1 MPNYKKTEE
10 LFLAA
15 GYKPP
20 LPPDSSE
27 RYPHGT
33 LVYQKP
39 QAQIDDELFYAK
51 VTNPHTNTFYQI
63 QDLPLEYRQNNNN
76 NNNNKTYP
84 IREVKQIIRIARTDG
99 TEWLKSRGRI
109 VAMDKLGNEVEHS
122 FTDPEV
128 YFEPKLEYGYK
139 PQDPK
144 NPDGPKQR
152 VLLSAS
158 TNEQDLDRKKYT
170 LPYNEKNFNDLFKQ
184 RPGKSAETVSLSIY
198 EEGSS
203 EKPRQVTLEE
213 IKAPAF
219 DALWED
225 KITPR
230 FKLDRSFNDNL
241 NGSHIK

>member
-1 MPNYKKTEE
+1 
-10 LFLAA
+10 
-15 GYKPP
+15 
-20 LPPDSSE
+20 
-27 RYPHGT
+27 
-33 LVYQKP
+33 
-39 QAQIDDELFYAK
+39 
-51 VTNPHTNTFYQI
+51 
-63 QDLPLEYRQNNNN
+63 
-76 NNNNKTYP
+76 
-84 IREVKQIIRIARTDG
+84 
-99 TEWLKSRGRI
+99 
-109 VAMDKLGNEVEHS
+109 
-122 FTDPEV
+122 V

-158 TNEQDLDRKKYT
+158 INEQDLDRKKYT

-219 DALWED
+219 DTLWED

-241 NGSHIK
+241 HGSHIK

>member
-1 MPNYKKTEE
+1 MPDYKRTQEI
-10 LFLAA
+10 FVAN
-15 GYKPP
+15 GYKLP
-20 LPPDSSE
+20 LPPDSKE
-27 RYPHGT
+27 RYPPGT
-33 LVYQKP
+33 LIYQKP

-63 QDLPLEYRQNNNN
+63 GDLPIEYRQNNRE
-76 NNNNKTYP
+76 NKTYP
-84 IREVKQIIRIARTDG
+84 IRQVYQIIRIARTDG

-158 TNEQDLDRKKYT
+158 INEQDSDRKRYT
-170 LPYNEKNFNDLFKQ
+170 LPYNEKNFNELFKQ
-184 RPGKSAETVSLSIY
+184 RPGKSSDTVSLVIY

-203 EKPRQVTLEE
+203 EKPRQVTVEE

-219 DALWED
+219 DTLWED

-241 NGSHIK
+241 HGSHIK

>member
-1 MPNYKKTEE
+1 MPDYKKTKA

-15 GYKPP
+15 GYKLP
-20 LPPDSSE
+20 LPPDSKE
-27 RYPHGT
+27 RYPPGT
-33 LVYQKP
+33 LIYQKP
-39 QAQIDDELFYAK
+39 LGQIEDELFYAK
-51 VTNPHTNTFYQI
+51 VTNPHTNTFYQP
-63 QDLPLEYRQNNNN
+63 QDLPIEYRQNME
-76 NNNNKTYP
+76 NNKTYP
-84 IREVKQIIRIARTDG
+84 IKEVNQIIRIARADG

-109 VAMDKLGNEVEHS
+109 VGLDKLGNEVEHT

-152 VLLSAS
+152 VLSSAS
-158 TNEQDLDRKKYT
+158 INEHDLDHRKYT
-170 LPYNEKNFNDLFKQ
+170 LPFSEKNFNDLFKQ
-184 RPGKSAETVSLSIY
+184 RRGKSAESVSLVIY

-203 EKPRQVTLEE
+203 EKPRQVTLDE
-213 IKAPAF
+213 IKSPAF
-219 DALWED
+219 DSLWED

-241 NGSHIK
+241 QGSHIK